1 MQALL
6 IGQCDEF
13 SLTSSSHY
21 SRVNISPVVNLN
33 PQVTMGHC
41 LSDWLGTLLDLIGSM
56 MVEEA
61 LMGVESGA
69 FYEKYLFFCTFIQRF
84 DPERAWG
91 DNKNLDKA
99 LSLLWPVK
107 RK

>member
-21 SRVNISPVVNLN
+21 SRVNISPIVNLN

-69 FYEKYLFFCTFIQRF
+69 FYESYLFFVHSYKGLTLRGLGGITKTWTRPCLCYGQ
-84 DPERAWG
+84 
-91 DNKNLDKA
+91 
-99 LSLLWPVK
+99 
-107 RK
+107 

>member
-1 MQALL
+1 
-6 IGQCDEF
+6 
-13 SLTSSSHY
+13 
-21 SRVNISPVVNLN
+21 
-33 PQVTMGHC
+33 MGHC

-69 FYEKYLFFCTFIQRF
+69 FYELSFFCTFIQRF

-99 LSLLWPVK
+99 LSLLWPLK